1 MNIMKHLPQPLSK
14 LEDAWLG
21 ETPRAEHTLRAYRTE
36 LDRLARFLRS
46 RGHDGMGLNSPLL
59 ESFWRELIRGA
70 WHETR
75 QPPSASTLNQ
85 SRRILSAFVR
95 WLVQQEM
102 VPAALLATVGGW
114 RTPAST
120 RATASSCAVPLSRLL
135 QVSDLDGAAAAL
147 CFWGGATPSEL
158 ASLAS
163 AHVEL
168 SSAKVTFTQRSVS
181 RTVAIP
187 RPLAK
192 SLKPLMVADQPW
204 VFGRGCVQTT
214 SAAMA
219 QRVARWLNRQGE
231 KEAGNARAL
240 RAYFQRYAE
249 AHGWNSDEIRGQLR
263 RPSLP
268 PRPLASPSH
277 RRLASLVPPSK

>member
-1 MNIMKHLPQPLSK
+1 MKRVSHRQRVRSI
-14 LEDAWLG
+14 
-21 ETPRAEHTLRAYRTE
+21 
-36 LDRLARFLRS
+36 S
-46 RGHDGMGLNSPLL
+46 RGAFFRR
-59 ESFWRELIRGA
+59 SFVG
-70 WHETR
+70 
-75 QPPSASTLNQ
+75 SS
-85 SRRILSAFVR
+85 SRRWCR
-95 WLVQQEM
+95 RHCWL
-102 VPAALLATVGGW
+102 LLGLAHAGV
-114 RTPAST
+114 T